1 MKKIV
6 TILLSVF
13 PLVMMGQERIMVIAD
28 PHVTPQSL
36 IDANPDFDENMQHQ
50 RKMLDL
56 SESIWFA
63 LMDTAIQHHPDL
75 LLIPGD
81 LTKDGEQEGHEL
93 VAASLHQ
100 LNEAGIRT
108 LVIPGNHDLP
118 ANTQWDSLY
127 MGTVTTKDPNSYSY
141 AVEPLN
147 GVTVIGIDGSHGSAS
162 TGSLSDQTLAWI
174 LAQADSAV
182 AKGNMI
188 IAMCHWQ
195 LLEHIDQ
202 QGSLESSCRLK
213 EADAI
218 RDSLIQ
224 HGVHLVLTGHFHVNG
239 ITTYRGE
246 QQADSLVEITTGS
259 PITFPCPYRWLTV
272 SADRR
277 ALSVQTDYISVLD
290 TIDNMYSYSR
300 EWMREHATNMI
311 PQMTIRA
318 WNKVENNLN
327 KLDYLL
333 DEDTKAELMECIPES
348 DSAKIDLVQR
358 HMGSTIVD
366 LYLLHSEANEPEHPE
381 ADSLAQALYDGM
393 EDLFEEVTANTSIYF
408 KIIIVPMLE
417 NFGIAMA
424 EGPVQSLVEDVT
436 QRSTYADRTDDLNG
450 MFFINNGYQVIETV
464 LTESAPHKFMQ
475 NGQLIIQRGKA
486 KYNAL
491 GQQFN
496 K

>member
-1 MKKIV
+1 MKKIF
-6 TILLSVF
+6 TFLLSTL
-13 PLVMMGQERIMVIAD
+13 PLIMMGQERIMVIAD

-36 IDANPDFDENMQHQ
+36 IDATPDFDENMQHQ
-50 RKMLDL
+50 RKMLDI
-56 SESIWFA
+56 SEPIWLA
-63 LMDTAIQHHPDL
+63 LMDTALQHHPDL

-118 ANTQWDSLY
+118 DNTRWDSLY
-127 MGTVTTKDPNSYSY
+127 MKTVTTKDPNSYSY

-147 GVTVIGIDGSHGSAS
+147 GVTVIGIDGSHGAAS
-162 TGSLSDQTLAWI
+162 IGSLSSQTLAWI

-218 RDSLIQ
+218 RDSLMH

-239 ITTYRGE
+239 ITTYHGE

-272 SADRR
+272 SADRH
-277 ALSVQTDYISVLD
+277 AISVQTDYISTLD

-318 WNKVENNLN
+318 WNKVENHLDM
-327 KLDYLL
+327 LDYLL
-333 DEDTKAELMECIPES
+333 DEDTKAELLACVPET

-358 HMGSTIVD
+358 YMGSTIVD

-393 EDLFEEVTANTSIYF
+393 EGLLEEMTANTSRYF
-408 KIIIVPMLE
+408 RFFAVPILK
-417 NFGIAMA
+417 NFGLAMA
-424 EGPVQSLVEDVT
+424 EDPVQSLVEDVT
-436 QRSTYADRTDDLNG
+436 QRSTYADHTDDLNG
-450 MFFINNGYQVIETV
+450 VFFINNGYQVIETV